1 LDSAGAT
8 EAFLRKEEVELR
20 SSKSAFCRQHKRRAP
35 CATTA
40 WPLLAWYALTRR
52 LSWPLAG
59 DMSGLYLAKLQKEC
73 EKIGAPTTT
82 KNAMSFLCF
91 MNDDDLAP

>member
-1 LDSAGAT
+1 MSSARAART
-8 EAFLRKEEVELR
+8 LRNYRLP
-20 SSKSAFCRQHKRRAP
+20 ALKRV
-35 CATTA
+35 C
-40 WPLLAWYALTRR
+40 YALTRR